1 MLTRIITAIFL
12 IIAVILWLFVASYPI
27 FTIGALFVY
36 MLAAYEMGPLL
47 GFKSK
52 VPFVVVALIAATL
65 CFYIAP
71 PGLYIETQ
79 IPNVVK
85 YIICSSLIYWC
96 IAFFLVRS
104 YPNNSSWLNNKIL
117 GSIAALFMLVP
128 FLLSLLVLRAE
139 NYSQNVHTGAYL
151 VLAIMALVWACDSGA
166 YFTGRAL
173 GKTPLIVN
181 VSPKKTREGLLGG
194 IVLAILCLL
203 VCDHLGLYGSY
214 VNTNGALMI
223 SGFACIIFSVLGDL
237 VESMFKRKV
246 NLKDSGKIFPG
257 HGGMLDRIDSQL
269 AALPVFLSL
278 YYLIS
283 GQIF

>member
-1 MLTRIITAIFL
+1 MVTRIITAIFL
-12 IIAVILWLFVASYPI
+12 IIAVVLWLFVASYPI
-27 FTIGALFVY
+27 FTMGALFIY
-36 MLAAYEMGPLL
+36 MVSAYEMGPLL

-52 VPFVVVALIAATL
+52 IPFVIVALVASTF

-71 PGLYIETQ
+71 PGLYVETQ
-79 IPNVVK
+79 IPKIVK
-85 YIICSSLIYWC
+85 YIICASLIFW
-96 IAFFLVRS
+96 IPMFFLVRS
-104 YPNNSSWLNNKIL
+104 YPNNSSWLNNKVL

-139 NYSQNVHTGAYL
+139 NYSQDVNTGAYL
-151 VLAIMALVWACDSGA
+151 LLAIMALVWACDSGA
-166 YFTGRAL
+166 YFTGRAI

-181 VSPKKTREGLLGG
+181 VSPKKTKEGLLGG

-214 VNTNGALMI
+214 VNTNGALML
-223 SGFACIIFSVLGDL
+223 SGFACILFSVLGDL

-246 NLKDSGKIFPG
+246 SIKDSGKIFPG

-278 YYLIS
+278 YYLID